1 MTNKKTRELEALEK
15 LGFTSD
21 EAARSRFAA
30 HPSHAVIQ
38 KKFNEVYAPP
48 EDATRT
54 LVGALP
60 QMPDEISINFDMSVS
75 DGDLAMDDKD
85 LELDD
90 IGDLSLS
97 GDDAP
102 SSLPEDGG
110 LELSLDGG
118 AEGLGVEES
127 AGPADAPI
135 DIDDLDL
142 SLDADDAPS
151 SGDMTSTSLKLGDD
165 VDLGEDVLA
174 KLAEIE
180 QIMVEDATKTMMMRP
195 SSSEL
200 ESGTDAG
207 IELQDMDLSEPAAGV
222 PEDTDEV
229 PLEGLG
235 LDAEDGADSLTLGA
249 EALLDDS
256 GAGDLALDA
265 SLDADLDLSLG
276 DDDGAE
282 GLDLSS
288 DNSELS
294 HPGIVEGAN
303 FEASP
308 EESLF
313 TRNDITMAGL
323 TKSHVKKELP
333 QAPAFSADEEDL
345 SGAGDALNFDIG
357 DGDVL
362 TQSLDE
368 DPEPLVAADPAP
380 AAAPVPAKA
389 APVASAPA
397 RREFASSSDERSGYQ
412 DVSQNFNAE
421 LERLQATLN
430 HLRGDRGE
438 LLKKIEL
445 LEEDKLVH
453 QRVVLSM
460 RAELDEKKIEI
471 QLMKKR
477 SAEENHDLKYQLELE
492 QERRKMAEERARE
505 YQTEIQALQQKV
517 KLEVKKVSSRERD
530 LEQKLELLKSDAE
543 TQIKH
548 RDLKILELK
557 RRIDALEFEMDT
569 LNALEQ
575 KSVGDKTELEGKL
588 DKAIKTLRT
597 AIGILETDDPKLAT
611 LEKLKKNLDV

>member
-1 MTNKKTRELEALEK
+1 MTNKKSREQDALEK
-15 LGFTSD
+15 LGITGD
-21 EAARSRFAA
+21 EAARAEFAS
-30 HPSHAVIQ
+30 HPSHSEIQ
-38 KKFNEVYAPP
+38 KKFNEVFAPP

-54 LVGALP
+54 LVAALP
-60 QMPDEISINFDMSVS
+60 QVPDEISINFDVSVS
-75 DGDLAMDDKD
+75 DGELAMDDKD

-90 IGDLSLS
+90 IGDLSLTA
-97 GDDAP
+97 DDTPAT
-102 SSLPEDGG
+102 LPDDGG
-110 LELSLDGG
+110 LELSLDPG
-118 AEGLGVEES
+118 AEGLGVEAS
-127 AGPADAPI
+127 APPADAPI
-135 DIDDLDL
+135 DLDDLDL
-142 SLDADDAPS
+142 SLDADETPS
-151 SGDMTSTSLKLGDD
+151 AGDSTSTSLKLGDD

-195 SSSEL
+195 TTSEL

-207 IELQDMDLSEPAAGV
+207 IELQDMDLSEPAAMT
-222 PEDTDEV
+222 PEETDDL
-229 PLEGLG
+229 PLNLG
-235 LDAEDGADSLTLGA
+235 LDTEDGADSLTLGA
-249 EALLDDS
+249 EALLDES
-256 GAGDLALDA
+256 A
-265 SLDADLDLSLG
+265 DADLSL
-276 DDDGAE
+276 DE
-282 GLDLSS
+282 GLDLSLS
-288 DNSELS
+288 DDDDVALDGLELSAEDSELS
-294 HPGIVEGAN
+294 HPGLVEGAN

-323 TKSHVKKELP
+323 TRSHVKKELP
-333 QAPAFSADEEDL
+333 ETPSFSSDEDDL
-345 SGAGDALNFDIG
+345 SGAGDALSFDVG
-357 DGDVL
+357 DSDSL
-362 TQSLDE
+362 TQELE
-368 DPEPLVAADPAP
+368 EAPEAVIAESVAPTPAP
-380 AAAPVPAKA
+380 AKVAPAAPMQ
-389 APVASAPA
+389 A
-397 RREFASSSDERSGYQ
+397 RREVTSSSEERSHYQ
-412 DVSQNFNAE
+412 EVSQNFNAE

-438 LLKKIEL
+438 LLKKIET

-492 QERRKMAEERARE
+492 QERRKMAEERAKE
-505 YQTEIQALQQKV
+505 YQSEIQALQQKV